1 MKKLRI
7 PIILVIA
14 LGILYLVNQTSK
26 ELFYDVLAQ
35 SSDFNGVEKIEA
47 TVYFNI
53 YNPKTFNVGNED
65 AIHQIQSI
73 FKEMTVKKV
82 AEYDVSYTSKYIHA
96 YNFHMM
102 DESNALITSFRLD
115 ASGHITFDNGDR
127 YKIINKYDFDKF
139 YEIIILSQNQDRI
152 DKFYYYI
159 LEKLKSKP

>member
-1 MKKLRI
+1 MLVMKTPLIK
-7 PIILVIA
+7 
-14 LGILYLVNQTSK
+14 SS
-26 ELFYDVLAQ
+26 LF
-35 SSDFNGVEKIEA
+35 
-47 TVYFNI
+47 
-53 YNPKTFNVGNED
+53 
-65 AIHQIQSI
+65 

-82 AEYDVSYTSKYIHA
+82 AKYDVSYASEYFHA
-96 YNFHMM
+96 YDFHMI